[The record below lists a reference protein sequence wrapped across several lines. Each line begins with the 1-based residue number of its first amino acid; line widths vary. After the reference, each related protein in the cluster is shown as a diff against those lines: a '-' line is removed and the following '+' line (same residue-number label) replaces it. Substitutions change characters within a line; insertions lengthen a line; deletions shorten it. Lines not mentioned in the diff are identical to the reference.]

1 MPLPVLASLNTWP
14 FIVLA
19 VSVISVIA
27 LISLC
32 RLHAFLAL
40 ILAALLAGMMA
51 EQLPGGVPRHPLRL
65 SAAQKTEARPILE
78 RYSAELKALKSSKD
92 ATLSEQ
98 EGKLTATAEQAIT
111 ALLLPAQAARAN
123 RLAAAIA
130 ETLPD
135 PVTGK
140 ARKSHWTRAVELVTA
155 ELGATAGNIALSIA
169 LASIIGLCLMESGA
183 ADKVV
188 RSFLR
193 LFGEKNAAIAILV
206 SSYFLSIPIFF
217 DTMFML
223 MAPLAMVLAMRT
235 GRDYTLYVMCIC
247 AGAVVTHSLTIPHP
261 GPLAMV
267 DSLRLNDG
275 VSLLAGILVGIAP
288 VAISWPIA
296 KWINRATPI
305 VLKESANVPLAD
317 LRRMSEVPESKLPGF
332 LPSIIPVVLP
342 VLLISLASAC
352 DVILRGQAAGLAHNI
367 VECFGGSEKF
377 ATVKSVFDF
386 IGNKN
391 IALLIGAACSLV
403 LLIRQRR
410 ESMETVGKML
420 DNPLTTAGAI
430 ILITSAGGAFGL
442 MLKNAGVGD
451 AIREAARGHD
461 INILLLGWLVAA
473 TFRIAQGSATVA
485 MMTTAAMLAPMI
497 YPDAASDVA
506 LMPYHPVYL
515 YLSVGFGAFCCSWM
529 NDSGFWVVSRLSGFT
544 ERETLR
550 TWTVMLTVLSVVG
563 LGVTLLLAWL
573 FPHPL

>member
-1 MPLPVLASLNTWP
+1 MNTWP
-14 FIVLA
+14 FVVLA
-19 VSVISVIA
+19 VSVTSVIA
-27 LISLC
+27 LISVC

-51 EQLPGGVPRHPLRL
+51 EQLPGGVPRHAVGF
-65 SAAQKTEARPILE
+65 SAAQKAAARPILE
-78 RYSAELKALKSSKD
+78 RYA
-92 ATLSEQ
+92 SEQ
-98 EGKLTATAEQAIT
+98 KVRSGSGTGASPVQSGEITSEAATTAAIV
-111 ALLLPAQAARAN
+111 ALLHPEQIARWQS
-123 RLAAAIA
+123 RTGLLAAAMA
-130 ETLPD
+130 EVLPD
-135 PVTGK
+135 PLTGK
-140 ARKSHWTRAVELVTA
+140 PRKSHWTRAVELVTA

-188 RSFLR
+188 RTFLR
-193 LFGEKNAAIAILV
+193 IFGEKNAAIAILV

-223 MAPLAMVLAMRT
+223 MVPLAMVLAMRT

-275 VSLLAGILVGIAP
+275 ISLLAGILVGIVP
-288 VAISWPIA
+288 VAISWPVA
-296 KWINRATPI
+296 KWISRRTPV
-305 VLKESANVPLAD
+305 VLRESANVPLAD
-317 LRRMSEVPESKLPGF
+317 LRRMTEVPESQLPGF
-332 LPSIIPVVLP
+332 LLSILPVLLP
-342 VLLISLASAC
+342 VLLIACASVGDVLA
-352 DVILRGQAAGLAHNI
+352 RG
-367 VECFGGSEKF
+367 GGGGESF
-377 ATVKSVFDF
+377 ASVKGVLDF

-391 IALLIGAACSLV
+391 IALLIGAACALA
-403 LLIRQRR
+403 LLMRQRR
-410 ESMETVGKML
+410 ESLGTVGKLL

-497 YPDAASDVA
+497 YPGTSDVA
-506 LMPYHPVYL
+506 AMPCHPVYL
-515 YLSVGFGAFCCSWM
+515 YLAVGFGAFCCSWM

-550 TWTVMLTVLSVVG
+550 TWTVMLTVLSVAG

>member
-1 MPLPVLASLNTWP
+1 MLATLNTWP
-14 FIVLA
+14 FVVLA
-19 VSVISVIA
+19 ASVISVIV
-27 LISLC
+27 LISVC

-51 EQLPGGVPRHPLRL
+51 EQLPGGVPRHAVGL
-65 SAAQKTEARPILE
+65 SAAQRVETRPALE
-78 RYSAELKALKSSKD
+78 RFASELKTLKGAEDVAFSRAKAEAEIVALLRPEQVAAWQARSDGLEAAMAEVLPD
-92 ATLSEQ
+92 AT
-98 EGKLTATAEQAIT
+98 
-111 ALLLPAQAARAN
+111 
-123 RLAAAIA
+123 
-130 ETLPD
+130 
-135 PVTGK
+135 TGK
-140 ARKSHWTRAVELVTA
+140 PRKSHWTRAVELVTA

-169 LASIIGLCLMESGA
+169 LAAIIGLCLMESGA

-188 RSFLR
+188 RTFLR
-193 LFGEKNAAIAILV
+193 IFGERNAGIAILV

-223 MAPLAMVLAMRT
+223 MVPLAMVLAMRT

-275 VSLLAGILVGIAP
+275 ISLLAGILVGTLP
-288 VAISWPIA
+288 VAISWPVA
-296 KWINRATPI
+296 KWINRRTPV
-305 VLKESANVPLAD
+305 VLRESANVPLAD
-317 LRRMSEVPESKLPGF
+317 LQRMTEVPESQLPGF
-332 LPSIIPVVLP
+332 FPSIVPVLLP
-342 VLLISLASAC
+342 VLLIACASVGDVLA
-352 DVILRGQAAGLAHNI
+352 RGAG
-367 VECFGGSEKF
+367 GGENF
-377 ATVKSVFDF
+377 ASVKGVFDF

-391 IALLIGAACSLV
+391 IALLIGAACALA
-403 LLIRQRR
+403 LLMRQRR
-410 ESMETVGKML
+410 ESLGTVGKLL

-497 YPDAASDVA
+497 YPGTSDVA
-506 LMPYHPVYL
+506 AMPCHPVYL
-515 YLSVGFGAFCCSWM
+515 YLAVGFGAFCCSWM

-550 TWTVMLTVLSVVG
+550 TWTVMLTVLSITG